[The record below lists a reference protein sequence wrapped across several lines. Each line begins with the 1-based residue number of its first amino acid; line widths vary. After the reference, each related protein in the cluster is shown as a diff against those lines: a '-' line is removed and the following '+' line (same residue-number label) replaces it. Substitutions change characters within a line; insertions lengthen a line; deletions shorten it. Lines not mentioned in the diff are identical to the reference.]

1 MSLIKTTIF
10 TSNRVGVAVTFD
22 EGIKCSGI
30 TTSDVGF
37 ISPESSSSAGVVT
50 ATTFVGSAKNSAGR
64 LTVGG
69 FANSSNMAGC
79 YLTGVAVLSG

>member
-10 TSNRVGVAVTFD
+10 TSNRVGVAVTFV

-30 TTSDVGF
+30 ATVDVGLV
-37 ISPESSSSAGVVT
+37 SPESVGSAGVVT
-50 ATTFVGSAKNSAGR
+50 ATTFVGSAKNASGK
-64 LTVGG
+64 LTIGG

>member
-50 ATTFVGSAKNSAGR
+50 ATTFVGSAKDADGK
-64 LTVGG
+64 LTISGY
-69 FANSSNMAGC
+69 ANSNNVAGC
-79 YLTGVAVLSG
+79 YITGVAVLSG